1 MLSALIRFSV
11 DRPWVV
17 LMGALVLLGYGAA
30 RISAAGLDIFPEFS
44 PRLVVVQTEAP
55 GYAAEQVEV
64 LVTAP
69 IERSLRGLIG
79 LDHVRSESIQGLSI
93 VTAVFDDGT
102 SNYTNRA
109 QVSERLAA
117 VRDLLPVGVVDPVPV
132 PLSSSSATVRTVGVR
147 APDMDPIAL
156 RRIVEK
162 TLVPRFM
169 AVRGVADVN
178 VFGGAEQALEISPD
192 LAAMARMGVGL
203 NGVMAAAQAATTRAG
218 AGFLEGPN
226 QRFTLLTDG
235 AALSPAAL
243 AATVVRADPRGIVT
257 LGDVADVSY
266 AALPGFSAAQI
277 GGEPGIIMMIIG
289 QFGANTYTVS
299 GRLERVLDDLGPILA
314 AQGVDLF
321 PSLFVPARYIERSLR
336 DITSHLGIGASMVLV
351 VLFLGLYNVRT
362 ALISAVAIPLSLTA
376 ALLILVESGVNLN
389 VMVLAGLAI
398 ALGEVVDDAV
408 IDTENIFRRLRQR
421 AAGTDARAV
430 VTGASLEVRSSVVYA
445 TFIVALVFVPLLTLG
460 GVSGRLFAPLGSA
473 YILSVLASLGVAVT
487 VTPALCMLLLTRT
500 RLRSTEAPFFRFINP
515 PFERALSGLMRH
527 ARTTILATVAISL
540 VIAGLVPLFGER
552 FLPELREG
560 HYILHTTGLPGT
572 SIEESIRVGTQLT
585 RAVAQID
592 GVVSVSQWAGRAER
606 GADTYGSHYS
616 EYDVALAP
624 LGGPEQQAVLD
635 QIIGILASLPGV
647 TFEANTFL
655 TERVDETISGYSAPV
670 VVNIFGDDLDI
681 LDRVAAEV
689 AAVARTTPGATNVRV
704 RSVHGRP
711 VFEVR
716 FDYGALARYGISSGD
731 ARQALQALYGGAQV
745 GEVVQDGRTYP
756 VMVLA
761 ARDDRVDPE
770 LLAQMPLTT
779 AAGDVVPLGAIA
791 EVVPGAGRYNI
802 VHRDA
807 QRLQV
812 VTMGVA
818 DGDVAG
824 FVARLKAAVLA
835 DVALPAG
842 VVTEFTGAATEQA
855 GARNQLILDSLVAG
869 SAVLLLI
876 FMAVGSARHV
886 GIIMLNLP
894 FSFVGGVLAVAL
906 TGGVI
911 SIGSVVGFVTLF
923 GITVRNSIMLV
934 SHYSHLV
941 EVDGRPWNLETAV
954 LGARERLPAILMTAL
969 VTALAMLPLTV
980 NSDNPGREIMGP
992 MAGII
997 IGGLASSTLLNLFV
1011 MPVVFARYGRFTA
1024 PSDR

>member
-1 MLSALIRFSV
+1 MV
-11 DRPWVV
+11 VV
-17 LMGALVLLGYGAA
+17 LGALVLLMYGGA

-102 SNYTNRA
+102 DNYTNRA
-109 QVSERLAA
+109 QVNERLAA
-117 VRDLLPVGVVDPVPV
+117 VRDLLPTGVVDPAPV

-147 APDMDPIAL
+147 APGLDPMTL
-156 RRIVEK
+156 RQVVET

-178 VFGGAEQALEISPD
+178 VFGGAERALQVNPKLET
-192 LAAMARMGVGL
+192 LARLGIGL
-203 NGVMAAAQAATTRAG
+203 DVLMAAVRQATTRAG
-218 AGFLEGPN
+218 AGFFEGPN
-226 QRFTLLTDG
+226 QRFTLVTD
-235 AALSPAAL
+235 AASLDADAL
-243 AATVVRADPRGIVT
+243 KQTVVRADARGVIT
-257 LGDVADVSY
+257 LKDVAEVGY

-277 GGEPGIIMMIIG
+277 AGEPGVIMMIIG
-289 QFGANTYTVS
+289 QLGANTYTVS
-299 GRLERVLDDLGPILA
+299 GRLERVLEALEPVLA
-314 AQGVDLF
+314 AQGVELF
-321 PSLFVPARYIERSLR
+321 PSLFVPANYIERSLR
-336 DITSHLGIGASMVLV
+336 DITSHLAIGASMVLV

-362 ALISAVAIPLSLTA
+362 ALISAVAIPLSITS
-376 ALLILVESGVNLN
+376 ALLVLIEFGVNLN

-421 AAGTDARAV
+421 QSGEDAREV
-430 VTGASLEVRSSVVYA
+430 VVGASLEVRSSVVYA

-460 GVSGRLFAPLGSA
+460 GVSGRLFGPLGSA
-473 YILSVLASLGVAVT
+473 YILAVLASLLVAVT

-500 RLRSTEAPFFRFINP
+500 RLRASEAPFFKRINP
-515 PFERALSGLMRH
+515 WFEGALAGLMRS
-527 ARTTILATVAISL
+527 ARMTILGTVAVSL
-540 VIAGLVPLFGER
+540 VIAGFVPLFGER

-572 SIEESIRVGTQLT
+572 SIEESIRVGTRLT
-585 RAVAQID
+585 DAVAEID
-592 GVVSVSQWAGRAER
+592 GVTSVSQWAGRAER

-616 EYDVALAP
+616 EYDIALAP
-624 LGGPEQQAVLD
+624 LSGPQQQAVLD
-635 QIIGILASLPGV
+635 QIIDILAALPGV

-670 VVNIFGDDLDI
+670 VINIFGDDLDA

-689 AAVARTTPGATNVRV
+689 AAVARTLPEARGVRL

-711 VFEVR
+711 VFEVQ
-716 FDYGALARYGISSGD
+716 FDGVALARYGLSAGAVRS
-731 ARQALQALYGGAQV
+731 ALEALFGGAEV
-745 GEVVQDGRTYP
+745 GEVIEDGRTWP
-756 VMVLA
+756 VVVLA
-761 ARDDRVDPE
+761 PGSARIDPDM
-770 LLAQMPLTT
+770 LAS
-779 AAGDVVPLGAIA
+779 VPLSTAEGVTVPLSAIA
-791 EVVPGAGRYNI
+791 RVEAQSGRYNI

-812 VTMGVA
+812 VTMRVA
-818 DGDVAG
+818 GGDVAG
-824 FVARLKAAVLA
+824 FVKTLKAAVSQQ
-835 DVALPAG
+835 VELPPG
-842 VVTEFTGAATEQA
+842 VMAEYTGAASEQA
-855 GARNQLILDSLVAG
+855 DARNQLILDSLVAG

-876 FMAVGSARHV
+876 LMAVGSARHV
-886 GIIMLNLP
+886 GLILLNLP
-894 FSFVGGVLAVAL
+894 FSFVGGVIAVAAG
-906 TGGVI
+906 GGVI

-934 SHYSHLV
+934 SHYAHLV
-941 EVDGRPWNLETAV
+941 EIDGRPWNLETAV

-1011 MPVVFARYGRFTA
+1011 MPVVFARYGRFGTGRPTA
-1024 PSDR
+1024 RSNPESP